1 MAVPSSGQLRLR
13 GDIALEVDGVAT
25 GSNVSLRNLSSSA
38 GFSTPD
44 NMSEFY
50 GYSSATA
57 PSITTNTLTSI
68 GETSMTANGNVTSD
82 GGATIT
88 ERGFYFGTNSA
99 SPTNNT
105 KYTVSG
111 TTGAFSRGMGG
122 LSTSRTYYCWAFA
135 TNSEGTT
142 YGSRVAAATLAAFVP
157 VYADVTSNSHGGTGT
172 IVWQDDSYQTSY
184 RRRAYLYYRNPN
196 TGSYIS
202 RGGYVE
208 NRAAFT
214 SSNTSFT
221 LTKNNGLPALG
232 SMATNTTN
240 RCYNIHDNY
249 GDYSLRYGASCQ
261 FLVKATGGRTFSGSK
276 SNDNGSYS
284 YQSLS
289 GTEFY
294 VQRIWCCSTA
304 PAWADIYFTYS

>member
-1 MAVPSSGQLRLR
+1 MAVPSSGQLRLYA
-13 GDIALEVDGVAT
+13 DIGVEL
-25 GSNVSLRNLSSSA
+25 GLPPLDVSLGSMSDSA
-38 GFSTPD
+38 GFASPD
-44 NMSEFY
+44 AMSDFY

-82 GGATIT
+82 GDAAIT

-122 LSTSRTYYCWAFA
+122 LSTSSTYYCWAFA

-142 YGSRVAAATLAAFVP
+142 YGTRVAAATLAAFVP
-157 VYADVTSNSHGGTGT
+157 VYSPVTSNSHSSTGT
-172 IVWQDDSYQTSY
+172 IIWNDDSYQTSY

-196 TGSYIS
+196 TGGYIS
-202 RGGYVE
+202 RGGWVE
-208 NRAAFT
+208 NRAAYDA
-214 SSNTSFT
+214 SNISFT
-221 LTKNNGLPALG
+221 LTKNNGFPQLAE
-232 SMATNTTN
+232 MATNTTN
-240 RCYNIHDNY
+240 RSYNTHDNY
-249 GDYSLRYGASCQ
+249 GNYSLRYGARCQ
-261 FLVKATGGRTFSGSK
+261 FLVKGVYGQTFSGSK
-276 SNDNGSYS
+276 TNDNGSYT

-294 VQRIWCCSTA
+294 VQRVWCCSTT
-304 PAWADIYFTYS
+304 PAWADMYFTYS